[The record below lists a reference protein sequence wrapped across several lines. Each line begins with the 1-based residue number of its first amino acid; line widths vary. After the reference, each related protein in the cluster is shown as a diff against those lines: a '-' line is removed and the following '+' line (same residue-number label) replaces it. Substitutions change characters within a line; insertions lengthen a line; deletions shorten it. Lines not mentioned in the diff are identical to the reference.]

1 MIFKESK
8 IRSETKK
15 FQLLRC
21 KRSMNMD
28 KIFIKKFDDNM
39 EYYQKRIK
47 IKKRNKNRRR
57 EGVRWIDVTDK
68 F

>member
-1 MIFKESK
+1 
-8 IRSETKK
+8 
-15 FQLLRC
+15 
-21 KRSMNMD
+21 MD

-57 EGVRWIDVTDK
+57 EGVRWIDAYR
-68 F
+68 